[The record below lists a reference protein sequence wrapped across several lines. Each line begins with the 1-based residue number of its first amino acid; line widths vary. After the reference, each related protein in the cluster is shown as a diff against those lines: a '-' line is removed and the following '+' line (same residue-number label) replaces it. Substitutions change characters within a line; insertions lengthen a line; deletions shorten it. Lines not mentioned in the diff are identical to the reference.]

1 MTTQAGTGRRAFVLG
16 GGVAGLTAA
25 FGLRDAGFAV
35 TLLESRGW
43 LGGRAFSS
51 PEKGGAR
58 LLDNG
63 PHVMLGCYT
72 GMRAL
77 LRRLGTEGGFQQ
89 DQQLA
94 MAYRHDGGR
103 VLQLALS
110 RWPVPLAMPW
120 ALLRLQVPFGAR
132 VRAFLGMASSL
143 LRAPA
148 TWTLA
153 DWFARRR
160 QHGVPDAMLWRP
172 LCRAIMNCEP
182 EEAEAE
188 GFLATLREAFLGRA
202 SRAAFWLPKAPWSEL
217 IDRPARSAL
226 PAAGIDLRLGAR
238 IAALPIGNGR
248 IEAIGLAD
256 GERIELGAADLVVT
270 ALPWFALG
278 ALLPDVVPKARKLR
292 AAPIVSAYVTMPENE
307 PPLPDDGPVTALVD
321 GAPFHFVLRRPGD
334 DPRHVA
340 MLSGGDRSFDGQTVA
355 AIVERARAQLARWYP
370 GSRMANAQVVVRKES
385 LATFVPACGSR
396 VLRPAPGR
404 VAGGPANLR
413 LCGDWTDTG
422 FPATLEG
429 ACRSAL
435 TMLREFA
442 R

>member
-1 MTTQAGTGRRAFVLG
+1 MTDPAGTGRCAFVLG

-51 PEKGGAR
+51 PEKGGER

-77 LRRLGTEGGFQQ
+77 LRRLGTENGFQQ
-89 DQQLA
+89 DDRLV

-103 VLQLALS
+103 LLRLALS

-120 ALLRLQVPFGAR
+120 ALLRLPVPFGAR
-132 VRAFLGMASSL
+132 VRAFVGMASSL

-148 TWTLA
+148 NWTLA
-153 DWFARRR
+153 DWFTRRR

-188 GFLATLREAFLGRA
+188 SFLATLREAFLGRA

-217 IDRPARSAL
+217 IDRPARVAL
-226 PAAGIDLRLGAR
+226 PAAGVALRLGAR
-238 IAALPIGNGR
+238 VASLPVGHGR
-248 IEAIGLAD
+248 IEAIALAD
-256 GERIELGAADLVVT
+256 GERIALGADDLVV
-270 ALPWFALG
+270 AAVPWFAL
-278 ALLPDVVPKARKLR
+278 ANLLPDVVPRAGELR
-292 AAPIVSAYVTMPENE
+292 AAPIVSAYVTTPSDA

-334 DPRHVA
+334 DPRRVA
-340 MLSGGDRSFDGQTVA
+340 LLSGGDRSFDGQTVA
-355 AIVERARAQLARWYP
+355 VIAERALAQLQRWYP
-370 GSRMANAQVVVRKES
+370 GSRVANASVVVRKES

-396 VLRPAPGR
+396 LSRPAPGR
-404 VAGGPANLR
+404 VSGGPANLR

-429 ACRSAL
+429 ACRSAA

-442 R
+442 G

>member
-1 MTTQAGTGRRAFVLG
+1 MTSPAGTARRAFVLG

-43 LGGRAFSS
+43 LGGRAFAS
-51 PEKGGAR
+51 PEKGGTR

-77 LRRLGTEGGFQQ
+77 LRRLGTENGFQQ
-89 DQQLA
+89 DQRLA

-103 VLQLALS
+103 VLRLVLS

-120 ALLRLQVPFGAR
+120 ALLRLPVPFGAR
-132 VRAFLGMASSL
+132 VRAFVGMASSL

-153 DWFARRR
+153 DWFTRRK

-217 IDRPARSAL
+217 IDRPARTAL
-226 PAAGIDLRLGAR
+226 AAAGIDLRLGER
-238 IAALPIGNGR
+238 VAALPVGSGR
-248 IEAIGLAD
+248 IETIGLAD
-256 GERIELGAADLVVT
+256 GERLAVGADDLVV
-270 ALPWFALG
+270 AAVPWFALG
-278 ALLPDVVPKARKLR
+278 ALLPDVVPRARELR
-292 AAPIVSAYVTMPENE
+292 AAPIVSAYVTQPENE

-334 DPRHVA
+334 DPRQLA
-340 MLSGGDRSFDGQTVA
+340 MLSGGDRSFDGQSVA
-355 AIVERARAQLARWYP
+355 TIAERARAQLARWYP
-370 GSRMANAQVVVRKES
+370 SSRVANAQVVVRKEN
-385 LATFVPACGSR
+385 LATFVPACGSEA
-396 VLRPAPGR
+396 LRPAPGR
-404 VAGGPANLR
+404 VANGPANLR
-413 LCGDWTDTG
+413 VCGDWTDTG

-429 ACRSAL
+429 ACRSAA

-442 R
+442 H

>member
-1 MTTQAGTGRRAFVLG
+1 VTDPAGTGRRAFVLG
-16 GGVAGLTAA
+16 GGVAGLSAA

-51 PEKGGAR
+51 PEKGGER

-77 LRRLGTEGGFQQ
+77 LRRLGTENGFQQ
-89 DQQLA
+89 DDRLV

-103 VLQLALS
+103 LLRLALS

-120 ALLRLQVPFGAR
+120 ALLRLPVPFGAR
-132 VRAFLGMASSL
+132 VRAFVGMASSL

-148 TWTLA
+148 NWTLA
-153 DWFARRR
+153 DWFTRRR

-188 GFLATLREAFLGRA
+188 SFLATLREAFLGRA

-217 IDRPARSAL
+217 IDRPARVAL
-226 PAAGIDLRLGAR
+226 PAAGVALRLGAR
-238 IAALPIGNGR
+238 VASLPVGHGR
-248 IEAIGLAD
+248 IEAIALAD
-256 GERIELGAADLVVT
+256 GERIALGADDLVV
-270 ALPWFALG
+270 AAVPWFAL
-278 ALLPDVVPKARKLR
+278 ANLLPDVVPRAGELR
-292 AAPIVSAYVTMPENE
+292 AAPIVSAYVTTPSDA

-334 DPRHVA
+334 DPRRVA
-340 MLSGGDRSFDGQTVA
+340 LLSGGDRSFDGQTVA
-355 AIVERARAQLARWYP
+355 VIAERALAQLQRWYP
-370 GSRMANAQVVVRKES
+370 GSRVANASVVVRKES

-396 VLRPAPGR
+396 LSRPAPGR
-404 VAGGPANLR
+404 VSGGPANLR

-429 ACRSAL
+429 ACRSAA

-442 R
+442 G